1 MTDTLPRPVAIT
13 GVGLHCAFGGRKEA
27 REALRAGRQA
37 LAPIALAGVHEL
49 PPCVGACASDEIPAG
64 QWLAGSARKLLKYA
78 SPTAAM
84 AIAAAGAALEDGGL
98 KDDAERRA
106 ALGLYVAAGL
116 IAFDVGEVRRGVEAV
131 ADEGSIDPRRVN
143 EGLRRCHPL
152 MPFKMLLNMPLGL
165 VSIAFGLRG
174 PNAILYPGPE
184 QGAAAIDF
192 ALRAIAHGRLDA
204 ALVGGTAHALSLLP
218 LGTLA
223 RLGCLASSVAEA
235 QPFSA
240 NQRGLAPGDAAA
252 FLLIEAEASAKER
265 GARLRARLGGAV
277 GRPALPSDEKSAG
290 GPIDRL
296 LDRIPQPGPPS
307 RLLFS
312 GATAAS
318 QRDQLRQ
325 ACARRW
331 RNAEPPSIESFDG
344 RVGYSGAAALPL
356 SVALALSDDDG
367 DATSL
372 LALATD
378 PRGGLGA
385 TWLSMQSGGAA

>member
-1 MTDTLPRPVAIT
+1 MTDVLLRPVAIT
-13 GVGLHCAFGGRKEA
+13 GVGLHCAFGGREEA
-27 REALRAGRQA
+27 REALRAGRQS
-37 LAPIALAGVHEL
+37 LAPIALAGVHGL

-64 QWLAGSARKLLKYA
+64 RWLTGSARKLLKYA

-98 KDDAERRA
+98 ADDAERRA

-192 ALRAIAHGRLDA
+192 AVRAIAHGRLDA

-223 RLGCLASSVAEA
+223 RLGCLASTVAEA

-240 NQRGLAPGDAAA
+240 GQRGLAPGDAAA
-252 FLLIEAEASAKER
+252 FLLIEAEASAKQR
-265 GARLRARLGGAV
+265 GARLRALLGGAV
-277 GRPALPSDEKSAG
+277 GHSALPSKDKDAG
-290 GPIDRL
+290 GPIERL
-296 LDRIPQPGPPS
+296 LSRIAQPEPPR

-312 GATAAS
+312 GDPAQARRA
-318 QRDQLRQ
+318 QLAQ
-325 ACARRW
+325 SCARRW
-331 RNAEPPSIESFDG
+331 PNAEPPSIESFDG
-344 RVGYSGAAALPL
+344 QLGYSGAAALPL
-356 SVALALSDDDG
+356 SVALTLASDADE
-367 DATSL
+367 ATPL
-372 LALATD
+372 LALAVD

-385 TWLSMQSGGAA
+385 TWLSTRSGGAA